1 MFLDAFMNTSE
12 SSIPD
17 FDDLQLEYAV
27 SLEAA
32 YNDFMLEG
40 CRLEFQA
47 ISENS
52 SVEVLNEG
60 IFDLIKKFFKTIW
73 NFLKKI
79 FGVKGSGGSSGGGG
93 SSGSSGG
100 GSSSGVSTNTKDQKK
115 EAEELNKELERQKK
129 EFEKLMEEEK
139 KKFEER
145 KEAEEL
151 KKNADEAQKK
161 LEEEER
167 KRLERLDKEQQEKIA
182 TLQRI
187 QQTRLE
193 VEAKIKAEIQDE
205 IDQIQ
210 YTKINDP
217 FVSICPISSSF
228 INYLIANMNELC
240 EEIQDMHIVDDDID
254 HTKLFEGMQ
263 KNIEFKF
270 LTRICDAIDQ
280 ITNDMRENVY
290 RGNGNGTFLMDVDDV
305 TVAKVIARY
314 KELTASRQ
322 SPLKYIITVHHEYD
336 DFKKVI
342 QAIKS
347 SAIEELTI
355 DFQAQLDN
363 LAKATMKDIKSDN
376 TYSNANK
383 GSLIARIKMR
393 LIADLSQII
402 GAIGIEN
409 KKARFY
415 QLTGIRSLLRAAKR
429 LDAVRA
435 KKVDINYIYSE
446 MRKRGVEP

>member
-1 MFLDAFMNTSE
+1 M
-12 SSIPD
+12 
-17 FDDLQLEYAV
+17 
-27 SLEAA
+27 
-32 YNDFMLEG
+32 
-40 CRLEFQA
+40 
-47 ISENS
+47 
-52 SVEVLNEG
+52 
-60 IFDLIKKFFKTIW
+60 
-73 NFLKKI
+73 
-79 FGVKGSGGSSGGGG
+79 
-93 SSGSSGG
+93 
-100 GSSSGVSTNTKDQKK
+100 
-115 EAEELNKELERQKK
+115 
-129 EFEKLMEEEK
+129 
-139 KKFEER
+139 
-145 KEAEEL
+145 
-151 KKNADEAQKK
+151 
-161 LEEEER
+161 
-167 KRLERLDKEQQEKIA
+167 DKEQQEKIA

-240 EEIQDMHIVDDDID
+240 EEIQDMQIDDYID
-254 HTKLFEGMQ
+254 HTKLFEDMQ
-263 KNIEFKF
+263 KNIEFEF

-280 ITNDMRENVY
+280 TTNHMRENVY

-314 KELTASRQ
+314 KELTAPRQ
-322 SPLKYIITVHHEYD
+322 APLKHIITVHHEYD

-347 SAIEELTI
+347 SAIEELNI

-393 LIADLSQII
+393 LISDLSQII
-402 GAIGIEN
+402 GAMGIEN

-429 LDAVRA
+429 LDAVRV

>member
-1 MFLDAFMNTSE
+1 
-12 SSIPD
+12 
-17 FDDLQLEYAV
+17 
-27 SLEAA
+27 
-32 YNDFMLEG
+32 
-40 CRLEFQA
+40 
-47 ISENS
+47 
-52 SVEVLNEG
+52 
-60 IFDLIKKFFKTIW
+60 
-73 NFLKKI
+73 
-79 FGVKGSGGSSGGGG
+79 
-93 SSGSSGG
+93 
-100 GSSSGVSTNTKDQKK
+100 
-115 EAEELNKELERQKK
+115 
-129 EFEKLMEEEK
+129 
-139 KKFEER
+139 
-145 KEAEEL
+145 
-151 KKNADEAQKK
+151 
-161 LEEEER
+161 
-167 KRLERLDKEQQEKIA
+167 
-182 TLQRI
+182 
-187 QQTRLE
+187 
-193 VEAKIKAEIQDE
+193 
-205 IDQIQ
+205 
-210 YTKINDP
+210 
-217 FVSICPISSSF
+217 
-228 INYLIANMNELC
+228 MNELC
-240 EEIQDMHIVDDDID
+240 EEIQDMHIVDDDTD

-263 KNIEFKF
+263 KNIEFEF

-314 KELTASRQ
+314 KELTTPRQ

-347 SAIEELTI
+347 SAIEELNI

-376 TYSNANK
+376 TYSNTNK

-415 QLTGIRSLLRAAKR
+415 QLTGIRGLLRAAKR
-429 LDAVRA
+429 LDAVRV